1 LGNSRFIFN
10 DMNSLAFDRIKSPIR
25 SNLKFGNSSYEIIKD
40 YARVTPLTYQLDLTS
55 GILH

>member
-1 LGNSRFIFN
+1 
-10 DMNSLAFDRIKSPIR
+10 MNSLAFDRIKSPIR